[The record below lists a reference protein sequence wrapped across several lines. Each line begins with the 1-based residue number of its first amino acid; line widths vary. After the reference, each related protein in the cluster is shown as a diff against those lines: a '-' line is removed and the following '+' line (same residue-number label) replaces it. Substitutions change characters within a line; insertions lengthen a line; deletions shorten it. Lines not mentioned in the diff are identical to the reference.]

1 MNMSRWLSNIG
12 FGSCVAVFYLLISG
26 CAMSEA
32 HKDSTDLFHNM
43 LNELSTEPYVIQWED
58 PGSVISQNALNMNW
72 NPLGNIERFQNGAS
86 TIAIDQ
92 EQSNKQTIVITVML
106 DDTIAKEVLLDQLH
120 NQMNAIRTEL
130 PLVNNSVDNQLSITE
145 KTRMRSEIKAYIDQA
160 DRQLLEW
167 FNSSQVQSTM
177 LLWVDRSTEK
187 PIRVRFNTT
196 IDYVNNGQSMKESL
210 TDSFIIS

>member
-1 MNMSRWLSNIG
+1 
-12 FGSCVAVFYLLISG
+12 
-26 CAMSEA
+26 MSEA

-72 NPLGNIERFQNGAS
+72 NPLGNIEWFQNGAS
-86 TIAIDQ
+86 TITIDQ